1 MSSPTPNGNSDL
13 DLLDKIR
20 HGDSNAFRILFYRYH
35 QKLVE
40 FSYYRTKNLE
50 VSKDLVQEIFTKIW
64 ISRENLNPE
73 KSIKAYLYK
82 SLTNQIINFF
92 NSSSAKTLKFDD
104 SILRSSSNNNDDLE
118 NKIDIFTAI
127 EKLPEK
133 LKNVFMLSRI
143 EGLKYSEIAEICSIS
158 VKAVEKRMTKC
169 LKILRKLMVH

>member
-1 MSSPTPNGNSDL
+1 MSSPTTNRKSDSDL
-13 DLLDKIR
+13 LEKIR
-20 HGDSNAFRILFYRYH
+20 NGDSNAFRILFFRYH
-35 QKLVE
+35 QKLVD

-50 VSKDLVQEIFTKIW
+50 VSKDLVQEIFTKTW
-64 ISRENLNPE
+64 ISRENLDPK
-73 KSIKAYLYK
+73 KSIKSYLYK

-104 SILRSSSNNNDDLE
+104 SILRSSSNHNDDLE

-127 EKLPEK
+127 EKLPEQ
-133 LKNVFMLSRI
+133 LKTVFMLSRI
-143 EGLKYSEIAEICSIS
+143 EGFKYSEIAEICSIS